1 MDDEVRELQVTLRK
15 LGEEAT
21 ESLGDLRDPEL
32 DTDAEDGR
40 TLRQVLYAL
49 SDHYREHIEQLLWT
63 KWGQQIPRSE
73 GKRALAELQ
82 GLRAQFAAYFSDLK
96 DDQLDVASAAAQDS
110 SPRDVILHV
119 LEEESG
125 SMELIRKALPKDIQE

>member
-1 MDDEVRELQVTLRK
+1 MDDEVRELQDTLRK
-15 LGEEAT
+15 LGEESV
-21 ESLGDLRDPEL
+21 ESLGDLRDLEM
-32 DTDAEDGR
+32 DTAVEDGR
-40 TLRQVLYAL
+40 TLRQVIYAL

-63 KWGQQIPRSE
+63 KWGQHIPRSE

-82 GLRAQFAAYFSDLK
+82 GLRAQFAAYFSDVK

-119 LEEESG
+119 LEEENTG
-125 SMELIRKALPKDIQE
+125 MELIRKALPKDIDE

>member
-1 MDDEVRELQVTLRK
+1 MDDEVRELQETLRK
-15 LGEEAT
+15 LGEESV
-21 ESLGDLRDPEL
+21 ESLGDLRDLEM
-32 DTDAEDGR
+32 DTPVEDGR
-40 TLRQVLYAL
+40 TFRQVIYAL

-63 KWGQQIPRSE
+63 KWGQHIPRSE

-82 GLRAQFAAYFSDLK
+82 GLRAQFAAYFSDVK

-119 LEEESG
+119 LEEESTD
-125 SMELIRKALPKDIQE
+125 MELIRKALPKDIKE

>member
-1 MDDEVRELQVTLRK
+1 MDDEVRELQDTARK
-15 LGEEAT
+15 LGEEAVDR
-21 ESLGDLRDPEL
+21 LGDLRDPAL
-32 DTDAEDGR
+32 DVAVEDGR
-40 TLRQVLYAL
+40 TLRQVIYAL

-110 SPRDVILHV
+110 SPRDVILHA
-119 LEEESG
+119 LEEESAG
-125 SMELIRKALPKDIQE
+125 MSLIRKALRKDIGE